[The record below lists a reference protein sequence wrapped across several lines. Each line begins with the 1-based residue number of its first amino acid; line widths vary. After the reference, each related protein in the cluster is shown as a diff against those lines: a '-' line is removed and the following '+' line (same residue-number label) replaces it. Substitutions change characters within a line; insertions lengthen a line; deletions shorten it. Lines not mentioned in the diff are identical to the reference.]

1 MSRKRML
8 FWSGFFGVALVIAL
22 IPEWLFD
29 DTDRSSPELERSAS
43 GDVAEALADFA
54 LPVLSPENQQS
65 GQPDLSQVPLRDL
78 FASRSWYVAP
88 APVAAPAVRPQVA
101 APVQMAAPPM
111 PYRFIGRMVDDGQL
125 KVFLLRDDTLYVVSP
140 GDVIDGL
147 YRVEGLVGDQL
158 QLLYLPMD
166 LSQSLTVGSRL

>member
-8 FWSGFFGVALVIAL
+8 FWSGFFSVALVIAL

-29 DTDRSSPELERSAS
+29 DADRSSPELERSAP
-43 GDVAEALADFA
+43 GDVAEALADVVLPA
-54 LPVLSPENQQS
+54 LSTESL
-65 GQPDLSQVPLRDL
+65 PDLSQVPLRDL

-88 APVAAPAVRPQVA
+88 APVAAPVVRPQVA